1 MKKEEFINA
10 CQQAGISIDQK
21 QIKQFE
27 TYLHLLQEWNEK
39 MNLTSIIEEEEIWEK
54 HFYDSILPFKNCKK
68 GFLCDVGSGA
78 GFPGII
84 LAINYPSSTF
94 YLVEPILKRCK
105 FLEIVKSELNLDN
118 VIIVNKRAEDLK
130 NDKEYYNFD
139 VIVSRA
145 VSDLRILLE
154 LSIPFLKLKGILIA
168 YKGKDVQEEID
179 LSLNALKTLNSHIEK
194 IQHDYLSIKEYER
207 NNLIIM
213 KDNEID
219 SKYPRRFNEIKKKPL

>member
-1 MKKEEFINA
+1 MILSKEEKTNKYKELVLFYNNKI
-10 CQQAGISIDQK
+10 
-21 QIKQFE
+21 
-27 TYLHLLQEWNEK
+27 
-39 MNLTSIIEEEEIWEK
+39 NLTSITDSKMFDVKHIE
-54 HFYDSILPFKNCKK
+54 DSLLPSKVIDFDNKK
-68 GFLCDVGSGA
+68 IMDIGTGA

-105 FLEIVKSELNLDN
+105 FLEIVKKELDLDN
-118 VIIVNKRAEDLK
+118 VIIINKRAEDLK
-130 NDKEYYNFD
+130 NNKEFYDFD
-139 VIVSRA
+139 VVVSRA

-154 LSIPFLKLKGILIA
+154 LSIPFLKLKGILVA
-168 YKGKDVQEEID
+168 YKGKDVEDEIN
-179 LSLNALKTLNSHIEK
+179 LSKNALKTLNSHIET

-213 KDNEID
+213 KDDVID

>member
-1 MKKEEFINA
+1 MILSKEEK
-10 CQQAGISIDQK
+10 ISKYKELVLFYNKKI
-21 QIKQFE
+21 
-27 TYLHLLQEWNEK
+27 
-39 MNLTSIIEEEEIWEK
+39 NLTSITESKMFDVKHIE
-54 HFYDSILPFKNCKK
+54 DSLLPSKVIDFKNKK
-68 GFLCDVGSGA
+68 VMDIGTGA

-213 KDNEID
+213 KDNDVD
-219 SKYPRRFNEIKKKPL
+219 SRYPRRFNEIKKKPL